1 MKQNRQT
8 SISLIVLAAGLFL
21 VTGLLFPGS
30 STAERRQSQ
39 SSTTVC
45 NDETGTCT
53 TTICAD
59 GQPCHSTTN
68 PPLGT
73 ASPLVSS
80 TPAVQEPA
88 EEAEQPTVEQ
98 EQTSEQAEEQVE
110 PARDTQ
116 DYIAEQ
122 IPVLPTSEDP
132 IEETTEV
139 DEFEA
144 EDEEDSEEH
153 QSLLEEILDRYY

>member
-30 STAERRQSQ
+30 SAADRRQSQ

-45 NDETGTCT
+45 DDETGTCT

-73 ASPLVSS
+73 ASPPSSS
-80 TPAVQEPA
+80 TPMTQEPT
-88 EEAEQPTVEQ
+88 EERELPTIEQ
-98 EQTSEQAEEQVE
+98 EQASEQAEEQAE
-110 PARDTQ
+110 PARDAR

-139 DEFEA
+139 DEYEA
-144 EDEEDSEEH
+144 EDEEDPEEH